1 MNYPKENGIKIEEV
15 PSVPPEILEAASSG
29 RLVVFIGAGVS
40 RIIGCPSWK
49 EFAIGHLK
57 YLYNESIIN
66 YHEFTKLKLMDS
78 RKILSICKNIYK
90 TRNIQSPTENLLKCN
105 DELIKK
111 FLIYEELYSF
121 NSIYITT
128 NYDTFLDKVVEK
140 NIHKKQIKINS
151 QDESLIDLDI
161 DEEKKV
167 GKVFYKKQDILITNL
182 ENGNVIHFHG
192 SVNDENEVVMTI
204 VDYMNHYKPKKNPS
218 FFLREVFEKYTVLF
232 VGYGLEEYEII
243 EFMIKDLSNVK
254 NEIRHFMLYPMFTK
268 NDNLLKFYED
278 YYKALGI
285 RLIPYSIDKKG
296 YDQLE
301 KVIKNW
307 AKEIGQI
314 AQPKGFYEEIKLIDE
329 VI

>member
-49 EFAIGHLK
+49 ELAIGHLK
-57 YLYNESIIN
+57 YLYNESIIS

-90 TRNIQSPTENLLKCN
+90 TRNIESPTETLLKGN
-105 DELIKK
+105 NELIKK

-151 QDESLIDLDI
+151 QDESIIDLDT

-167 GKVFYKKQDILITNL
+167 DKVFYKKQDILINNL

-204 VDYMNHYKPKKNPS
+204 VDYMNHYKPKKKPAV
-218 FFLREVFEKYTVLF
+218 FLREVFEKYTVLF

-268 NDNLLKFYED
+268 DDNLLKFYRD
-278 YYKALGI
+278 YYKTLGI
-285 RLIPYSIDKKG
+285 RLIPYSIDRKG
-296 YDQLE
+296 YDQLA